1 MKHFNS
7 IVLGAGFGDEG
18 KGAHVNH
25 LASKSKRPLVIRFS
39 GGHQVGHTV
48 VLEDGTRHVF
58 SNFGSGT
65 FQDAPTYW
73 SEYCTFNPIGIQR
86 EAKDLEKKGAH
97 GILFLDANAM
107 VTTPF
112 DMLMNKQLD
121 KQNRHGSVGVGFGQ
135 TIQRT
140 EDHYTLF
147 ARDLRFPAIRD
158 AKLEL
163 IRKYYGY
170 QNTEKTIEVMDEFR
184 AACDYVIETH
194 EVVDGL
200 RTLQDYEWIFEGSQG
215 ILLDQNYGFFPHVTR
230 SNTTAKNAVEIINKY
245 RPDSYI
251 RTYYVTRAYL
261 TRHGNG
267 PMVNQNLDNSFII
280 DNPLETN
287 RSDGF
292 QGEFRKA
299 PLDIDM
305 LKYAIECD
313 KYHNPKSKRILVV
326 TCLDQV
332 PARIPVTLDDDNTT
346 PVELEWKQIVT
357 YIDPMMDALGVWSE
371 EGYKYPWELKKEE

>member
-7 IVLGAGFGDEG
+7 IVLGAGYGDEG
-18 KGAHVNH
+18 KGSHVNH

-65 FQDAPTYW
+65 LAGAPTYW

-86 EAKDLEKKGAH
+86 ESNDLRKMGVLPM
-97 GILFLDANAM
+97 LFLDANAM

-147 ARDLRFPAIRD
+147 ARDLKYPAIRD

-170 QNTEKTIEVMDEFR
+170 QNTEKTIEVMDEFK
-184 AACDYVIETH
+184 AACEHVMENH

-200 RTLQDYEWIFEGSQG
+200 RTLQDNEWIFEGSQG
-215 ILLDQNYGFFPHVTR
+215 IMLDQNYGFFPHVTR

-267 PMVNQNLDNSFII
+267 PMPNQSLDNSFII

-346 PVELEWKQIVT
+346 PVELEWKQIST
-357 YIDPMMDALGVWSE
+357 YIDPMMDSLGVWSE
-371 EGYKYPWELKKEE
+371 KGYKYPWELKNE

>member
-1 MKHFNS
+1 MNSFNA

-18 KGAHVNH
+18 KGSQVNF
-25 LASKSKRPLVIRFS
+25 LAKKSKKPLVIRFS

-48 VLEDGTRHVF
+48 VVNGKRHVF

-65 FQDAPTYW
+65 IHGAPTYW

-86 EAKDLEKKGAH
+86 EAKDLESQGVVPR
-97 GILFLDANAM
+97 LYLDANAM

-112 DMLMNKQLD
+112 DMLRNKQLD
-121 KQNRHGSVGVGFGQ
+121 KSNKHGSVGVGFGQ

-158 AKLEL
+158 AKLDI
-163 IRKYYGY
+163 IRRWYGY

-184 AACDYVIETH
+184 AACDYVVKTH
-194 EVVDGL
+194 EVINGL
-200 RTLQDYEWIFEGSQG
+200 HALQDYEWIFEGSQG
-215 ILLDQNYGFFPHVTR
+215 IMLDMDYGFFPHVTR
-230 SNTTAKNAVEIINKY
+230 SNTTAKNALEIIKKY

-251 RTYYVTRAYL
+251 RTFYMTRAYQ

-267 PMVNQNLDNSFII
+267 PMTNQNLDNDFIT

-292 QGEFRKA
+292 QGEFRKS
-299 PLDIDM
+299 PLDLDM

-313 KYHNPKSKRILVV
+313 TYHNPKSKRILVV

-332 PARIPVTLDDDNTT
+332 PERIPVTINNGE
-346 PVELEWKQIVT
+346 PVEVEWKQIST
-357 YIDPMMDALGVWSE
+357 YINPIMDSWGVWSE
-371 EGYKYPWELKKEE
+371 EGYKYPWELEKQEINE

>member
-1 MKHFNS
+1 MKFNNS
-7 IVLGAGFGDEG
+7 IVLGAGYGDEG
-18 KGAHVNH
+18 KGSHVNH
-25 LASKSKRPLVIRFS
+25 LTSKSKRPLVIRFS

-65 FQDAPTYW
+65 LQGAPTYW

-86 EAKDLEKKGAH
+86 EAKDLQKKGVN
-97 GILFLDANAM
+97 GLLFLDENAM

-147 ARDLRFPAIRD
+147 ARDLKYPAIRD

-170 QNTEKTIEVMDEFR
+170 QNTEKTIEVMDEFK
-184 AACDYVIETH
+184 AACEYVMETH
-194 EVVDGL
+194 EVVSGL

-215 ILLDQNYGFFPHVTR
+215 IMLDMDYGFFPHVTR
-230 SNTTAKNAVEIINKY
+230 SNTTAKNALEIIKKY

-267 PMVNQNLDNSFII
+267 PMPNQNLDNSFII
-280 DNPLETN
+280 NNPLETN

-346 PVELEWKQIVT
+346 PVELEWKQIST
-357 YIDPMMDALGVWSE
+357 YIDPMMDSLGVWSE
-371 EGYKYPWELKKEE
+371 KGYKYPWELEK